1 VIAHSRKK
9 ILAVDDEPSVTGSLE
24 LILGEAGFEVLTA
37 QTFGEAVAILK
48 QTQVDLVITDLRLP
62 DASGIEVITHIKK
75 ATPEVEVILMTAYGS
90 LEITIEAIKAGA
102 YYYLEKPYTRDR
114 LLALVDRALQ
124 LIALRQENET
134 LKRTLA
140 GESETFGMIGRDA
153 KMCQIFETIRT
164 AAPSDASVLI
174 EGESGT
180 GKELIAT
187 AFHTQSQRAAGP
199 FIRIN
204 CAAIPHELIES
215 ELFGYKKGAFT
226 GADRDKRGLIEAA
239 NQGTLL
245 LDEIAEMP
253 VHLQTKLLRVLQERR
268 LRRVGD
274 EHEID
279 VNFRLVSATNRNTKA
294 IIDEG
299 LLRKDLYFRISTIK
313 IKVPP
318 LRERLDDIPI
328 MAGRFLK
335 RFNEQY
341 GKNIRELSPDT
352 VMRLVRYDWPGN
364 IRQLESVIER
374 AVLFCSGDE
383 LLPICLPEEFQTRR
397 PARVLLFLPY

>member
-1 VIAHSRKK
+1 MIAQPRKK
-9 ILAVDDEPSVTGSLE
+9 ILVVDDEPSVTGSLE
-24 LILGEAGFEVLTA
+24 LILSDAGYEVVTA
-37 QTFGEAVAILK
+37 HSVADATGILK
-48 QTQVDLVITDLRLP
+48 ETTVDLVITDLRLS
-62 DASGIEVITHIKK
+62 DATGIDLTMHIKRT
-75 ATPEVEVILMTAYGS
+75 TPEVEVILMTAYGS
-90 LEITIEAIKAGA
+90 IDVTIEAIKAGA
-102 YYYLEKPYTRDR
+102 YYYLEKPYTPDR
-114 LLALVDRALQ
+114 LFALVDRALQ
-124 LIALRQENET
+124 LAALRHENES

-140 GESETFGMIGRDA
+140 GDSETFGMIGRDL

-253 VHLQTKLLRVLQERR
+253 THLQTKLLRVLQERK
-268 LRRVGD
+268 LRD
-274 EHEID
+274 
-279 VNFRLVSATNRNTKA
+279 
-294 IIDEG
+294 
-299 LLRKDLYFRISTIK
+299 RK
-313 IKVPP
+313 
-318 LRERLDDIPI
+318 
-328 MAGRFLK
+328 
-335 RFNEQY
+335 
-341 GKNIRELSPDT
+341 
-352 VMRLVRYDWPGN
+352 
-364 IRQLESVIER
+364 SV
-374 AVLFCSGDE
+374 V
-383 LLPICLPEEFQTRR
+383 
-397 PARVLLFLPY
+397 